1 MEFGMQENF
10 VRFWDIRNTINSYQ
24 PYKRQLKPANKVA
37 LLFLTISLTSA
48 KWSNINK
55 EMINITTN
63 IVYADMPVTINAYT
77 MHYNDD
83 TYTIVLNSR
92 HCLEQLIKAYHHEM
106 KHIENGDYG
115 KHCKNVQVV
124 EYLHI
129 DYKLKYIGILDKTF
143 TYDIMSLVNSE

>member
-1 MEFGMQENF
+1 MQENF
-10 VRFWDIRNTINSYQ
+10 VMFWDIRNTINSYQ
-24 PYKRQLKPANKVA
+24 PYKRQLKPANK
-37 LLFLTISLTSA
+37 
-48 KWSNINK
+48 

-63 IVYADMPVTINAYT
+63 IVYADMPVTIKAYT

-92 HCLEQLIKAYHHEM
+92 HCLEQLIKAYHHEI
-106 KHIENGDYG
+106 KHIENGDYS
-115 KHCKNVQVV
+115 KQCKNVQVV